1 MTKSKVLKGVRKWIP
16 LGVLAMA
23 LSIIIIDTTILNVS
37 LKAIIE
43 DLDTTVQAL
52 QWVISAYA
60 LTLAALTITGGRM
73 GDLFGRRRMFML
85 GAVLFAIGSG
95 MAAASQSVGMLLV
108 GESII
113 EGIGAALMM
122 PATASLL
129 VSTYQGRDR
138 AIGFGV
144 WGSMAAASAAIGPIL
159 GGWLGTNYS
168 WRWAFTINIFVAAL
182 LIVGTLFFI
191 KESRETAEKPDLDL
205 VGVFLSA
212 VGLFWL
218 VYGFIESSTYGWWH
232 ATQNFAIFSHS
243 ATPLGL
249 SPVPLAIFAGLVL
262 LFAFVRWQFHLT
274 NTGRTPLVN
283 MSLFKNRQF
292 VSGNVVLAGLSLGQ
306 VGLFFA
312 LPVFLQG
319 VLGLDA
325 FHTGLALLPLPIGVF
340 IGAPLSVALS
350 KRFTPKHLIQAGLAI
365 SFVGTLWLR
374 AIIEPT
380 IGVMDLAPALVFYG
394 LGMGLVMSMV
404 SNLTLS
410 AVDVQQSGEAS
421 GVNNTLR
428 NVGSALGSAVIGA
441 VVLSALATNITTGIN
456 DSKVIP
462 APYKVVINK
471 ALAGHAS
478 EVQFGTEKENT
489 QIPPVLAAEIKTI
502 SHQATSDAN
511 KTAMTL
517 MAIFVGATILLST
530 QLPNTKNVEKNESAA
545 APAGH

>member
-1 MTKSKVLKGVRKWIP
+1 MTKSKLLNGVRKWIP
-16 LGVLAMA
+16 LGVLALA

-43 DLDTTVQAL
+43 DLGTSVQAL

-73 GDLFGRRRMFML
+73 GDLFGRKKMFML
-85 GAVLFAIGSG
+85 GAVLFAVGSG
-95 MAAASQSVGMLLV
+95 LAAISQNVGMLLV

-129 VSTYQGRDR
+129 VSTYKGRDR

-168 WRWAFTINIFVAAL
+168 WRWAFTINIFVAVV
-182 LIVGTLFFI
+182 LIVGSLLFI
-191 KESRETAEKPDLDL
+191 RESRDTAEKSELDF

-218 VYGFIESSTYGWWH
+218 VYGFIESSTYGWWR
-232 ATQNFAIFSHS
+232 ATQSFAIFKHS

-249 SPVPLAIFAGLVL
+249 SPVPIAIAVGLLL

-274 NTGRTPLVN
+274 KAGRTPLVN
-283 MSLFKNRQF
+283 MALFKNRQF
-292 VSGNVVLAGLSLGQ
+292 VSGSTVLAGMALGQ

-312 LPVFLQG
+312 LPIFFQG

-325 FHTGLALLPLPIGVF
+325 FHTGVALLPLPIGVF

-350 KRFTPKHLIQAGLAI
+350 KRFTPKHLIQAGLII
-365 SFVGTLWLR
+365 SLASTFWLR
-374 AIIEPT
+374 AIIEPG
-380 IGVMDLAPALVFYG
+380 IVVGDLALALAVYG
-394 LGMGLVMSMV
+394 LGMGLIMSMV

-428 NVGSALGSAVIGA
+428 NVGSALGSAIIGA
-441 VVLSALATNITTGIN
+441 VVLSALATNVTNGIN
-456 DSKVIP
+456 QSKIIP
-462 APYKVVINK
+462 HAYKTVINGQ
-471 ALAGHAS
+471 LAGHAS
-478 EVQFGTEKENT
+478 EIQFGTEKKDDAVN
-489 QIPPVLAAEIKTI
+489 PVLAKEITKI
-502 SHQATSDAN
+502 SHQATADAN
-511 KTAMTL
+511 KTALTL
-517 MAIFVGATILLST
+517 MGIFVLGTLALST
-530 QLPNTKNVEKNESAA
+530 QLPNRKNVETNKSVAA
-545 APAGH
+545 AH